1 MLFNI
6 SAFTRHSH
14 LGCCCCRNCEPE
26 PNTVMRLTG
35 LISWGKAATCV
46 QVLLFF
52 LYHGHI
58 LWLLHLTALPAQLP
72 LSTSCSYQPNFQP
85 SMRMKPCVTY
95 YAPYVGQ
102 HSRDTVNAKYFAK
115 RMADT
120 RNIEQ
125 WNSVRLLTQGCGNK
139 KRKLSLISKVLV
151 DGLKINVIV
160 SARCCALICPVLSS
174 THFSL
179 FPKPRPTVQ
188 QSIK

>member
-1 MLFNI
+1 
-6 SAFTRHSH
+6 
-14 LGCCCCRNCEPE
+14 
-26 PNTVMRLTG
+26 MRLTG
-35 LISWGKAATCV
+35 LISWEKATACM

-52 LYHGHI
+52 YHGHI

-95 YAPYVGQ
+95 SAPYVSQ

-125 WNSVRLLTQGCGNK
+125 WSSVRRLTQGCGNK
-139 KRKLSLISKVLV
+139 KCKLSLISNVLV
-151 DGLKINVIV
+151 NGIKINIIV
-160 SARCCALICPVLSS
+160 SARCCALIASRAEITSFQSLSK
-174 THFSL
+174 TR
-179 FPKPRPTVQ
+179 PKVQ